1 MSNFDFK
8 RYQNFQKSRKMVIR
22 FIIYSVVIFILLYLI
37 MKQDQEVQMVN
48 EIDNFELD
56 ESNKIDIQND

>member
-1 MSNFDFK
+1 
-8 RYQNFQKSRKMVIR
+8 MVIR

-37 MKQDQEVQMVN
+37 MKQDQKVQRVD
-48 EIDNFELD
+48 EIENIELD

>member
-1 MSNFDFK
+1 VSNFDFK

>member
-1 MSNFDFK
+1 
-8 RYQNFQKSRKMVIR
+8 MVIR